1 MRVVVPPSGVE
12 KQASDLTRQDV
23 ISIFEKF
30 KLDVDSKKVNLWSID
45 SIFTKVFRS
54 ELHPDLLLLP
64 SQLVVDYMRPDGHY
78 FTQPYFRYFTAHCYA
93 AIDFGDV
100 SIIDEILDEAIELA
114 RLALNSCSTDLNNT
128 KQDVLATYTSM
139 IHASIQMAF
148 YTKKFPLAKQLCKE
162 WLDVYIL
169 RYPNYELGSKAFWQK
184 SLGYSKMLVFSTLF
198 NLDCS
203 ILRKAIKPILFMPA
217 SQSFPKDFLK
227 TPEFQVISLENTVAI
242 SIVWRLKKTIY
253 SQLYSNKIH
262 CHDLSKL
269 LFSIGQYSF
278 RLEGDNK
285 KHSVYIDRLKEYIF
299 VERGLPFVPDE
310 ELVPLMCYWDK
321 ISGLVDSKGRNCEA

>member
-1 MRVVVPPSGVE
+1 MIH
-12 KQASDLTRQDV
+12 Q
-23 ISIFEKF
+23 F
-30 KLDVDSKKVNLWSID
+30 KWLFIPKVS
-45 SIFTKVFRS
+45 
-54 ELHPDLLLLP
+54 P
-64 SQLVVDYMRPDGHY
+64 SQ
-78 FTQPYFRYFTAHCYA
+78 
-93 AIDFGDV
+93 
-100 SIIDEILDEAIELA
+100 
-114 RLALNSCSTDLNNT
+114 
-128 KQDVLATYTSM
+128 ATLQRM
-139 IHASIQMAF
+139 V
-148 YTKKFPLAKQLCKE
+148 
-162 WLDVYIL
+162 DVYIL

-310 ELVPLMCYWDK
+310 
-321 ISGLVDSKGRNCEA
+321 